1 MPESFSPVKEVLLYC
16 RFCNKVVVSQLERSI
31 AGSGRIVDK
40 ESTFEYVCSRC
51 HRTHCYYGKDILE
64 SSEPTES
71 TESTEVVENT
81 SPEITPEPRKYS
93 ISEHFL
99 IGETINHPSYKCI
112 GIVVGKEPGKP
123 NRLLVKF
130 EKTLT
135 SLVEDIN

>member
-16 RFCNKVVVSQLERSI
+16 RFCNKVVLSQLERSI
-31 AGSGRIVDK
+31 AGSGRVVDR
-40 ESTFEYVCSRC
+40 ESTFEYICSRC
-51 HRTHCYYGKDILE
+51 HRTHCYYGKDIME
-64 SSEPTES
+64 STNQEEENISSEVTQK
-71 TESTEVVENT
+71 
-81 SPEITPEPRKYS
+81 PRNYN

-99 IGETINHPSYKCI
+99 IGETINHPSYKSI
-112 GIVVGKEPGKP
+112 GIIVGKEPGKP